1 MKKSILIIIS
11 VFLTISLFAQSFSRR
26 ELSINKSK
34 RNFKFNTVDYIIGD
48 LGRKSI
54 VTSKGDTIINTRWS
68 TNNFGK
74 EIMKSF
80 MLKNSKCSPYV
91 SDKYENKECYHEAI
105 SNNQLI
111 QYFIEFLPNKAVI
124 KCEVRSLKD
133 MHLIK
138 STILKELDHSN
149 LKLNA
154 TTGYKYNIHAASSKN
169 GKYVVFVID
178 LIKRIDE
185 PNLRNYYNSFKTK
198 VLRADID
205 EDKIEEFNYPLNESQ
220 LIYAF
225 NNRKVAVS
233 NQGALFVTNN
243 ILAISNSNISKLKKL
258 RKLKRKA
265 HLKKNEQLQEIIH
278 SSSYINLVYFNKEG
292 LASRHKLVFEKYFHN
307 DYDILVTKDE
317 RLMLYG
323 YAGPSY
329 SNFSNTIFS
338 TFFDSEVELF
348 SKMKFTHF
356 SEETNFEYTLKGLDD
371 VESSQM
377 PIVPFGIVELDNGK
391 FISIA
396 SWRTKV
402 VTRSRVSAGGN
413 QNMSFSMVDD
423 VSFLYFNQHYI
434 VFNSEGSVVKQKVE
448 KNIYGKSIY
457 GNDNSLAETYIVAHG
472 NKAFVTSSQSQKF
485 EKKMKRKKKSC
496 AIFSNVMLCDV
507 DEELNMEKHLV
518 KRKKGA
524 FSLYVYVYG
533 TPYYDD
539 LSDSWL
545 VNLVNRNEVTLERWK
560 F

>member
-1 MKKSILIIIS
+1 MKKLFLIIIS

-26 ELSINKSK
+26 ELSSNKSK
-34 RNFKFNTVDYIIGD
+34 RNFKSNNIGYIIGD
-48 LGRKSI
+48 FGKKTI
-54 VTSKGDTIINTRWS
+54 TTSKGDTIINTRWS
-68 TNNFGK
+68 TSNFGK
-74 EIMKSF
+74 AIMKSF

-91 SDKYENKECYHEAI
+91 SDKYEKKECYHEVI
-105 SNNQLI
+105 FNNQLI
-111 QYFIEFLPNKAVI
+111 QYFIEFLPKKMVI
-124 KCEVRSLKD
+124 TRKVRSLKD

-149 LKLNA
+149 LELNA

-178 LIKRIDE
+178 LIKRVDE
-185 PNLRNYYNSFKTK
+185 KELRTYYNSFKTT

-220 LIYAF
+220 VIYAF

-243 ILAISNSNISKLKKL
+243 ILAVSHSNMSKLKKL
-258 RKLKRKA
+258 KKLKKKA
-265 HLKKNEQLQEIIH
+265 HLKKNKQLQEIIH
-278 SSSYINLVYFNKEG
+278 SSSYINLIYFNEEG

-307 DYDILVTKDE
+307 DYDILLSKDQ
-317 RLMLYG
+317 RLMIYG

-348 SKMKFTHF
+348 SKMKYTHF
-356 SEETNFEYTLKGLDD
+356 SEDTNFEYKLKGLDD

-396 SWRTKV
+396 SWRTTV
-402 VTRSRVSAGGN
+402 VTRSQVSAGAN
-413 QNMSFSMVDD
+413 QNMSFSVVDD
-423 VSFLYFNQHYI
+423 VSYLYFNQHYI
-434 VFNSEGSVVKQKVE
+434 VFNSDGSVVKQKVE

-472 NKAFVTSSQSQKF
+472 NKAFVTSSQTQKF

-496 AIFSNVMLCDV
+496 SIFSNVMLCDV

-518 KRKKGA
+518 KRKKNL
-524 FSLYVYVYG
+524 FSVYVYVYG
-533 TPYYDD
+533 KPYYDV

-545 VNLVNRNEVTLERWK
+545 VNLIYRNEVSLERWK